1 MAGKDERVGQRN
13 FIWNMVGSIA
23 YAALSVILLMIVTR
37 TVGEEQAGIFSIA
50 FTTGQLM
57 LTLGLY
63 NMHPFQAT
71 DIRGEYSF
79 QDYFTT
85 RCVTCAAMI
94 TASLI
99 YIMLSGYTYEKALIV
114 FLLCVYKMLDGLS
127 DVFEAQFQ
135 QQNRLYIAGKAL
147 AFRSIL
153 SGTVFSLVIIAT
165 KNLVVSCI
173 ALVIAGLIGW
183 LVFEVTVA
191 KDFFRVGFSK
201 ARANVTRLLW
211 VCLPLCISNF
221 MSNYVVNS
229 PKYSIDRLMTENHQ
243 AYYGMIFMPAYAINL
258 CSGFVFRPLL
268 TTMAKQWE
276 ERRHRAFCKMVLKL
290 SFMIVLITLAALAFG
305 WVFGIPLLSWFYAT
319 DLSSYQWPLMIILL
333 GGGISAI
340 NVLIF
345 YALTVMRCQ
354 RQAFWGYLVTFA
366 FSWILPPF
374 MVEHYGI
381 LGAAITYACLILV
394 LDISFLTLFL
404 TSYRKCVKMSKE
416 IEKAGNCDD

>member
-1 MAGKDERVGQRN
+1 
-13 FIWNMVGSIA
+13 
-23 YAALSVILLMIVTR
+23 
-37 TVGEEQAGIFSIA
+37 
-50 FTTGQLM
+50 M
-57 LTLGLY
+57 L
-63 NMHPFQAT
+63 
-71 DIRGEYSF
+71 R
-79 QDYFTT
+79 
-85 RCVTCAAMI
+85 
-94 TASLI
+94 
-99 YIMLSGYTYEKALIV
+99 
-114 FLLCVYKMLDGLS
+114 
-127 DVFEAQFQ
+127 
-135 QQNRLYIAGKAL
+135 
-147 AFRSIL
+147 
-153 SGTVFSLVIIAT
+153 
-165 KNLVVSCI
+165 I
-173 ALVIAGLIGW
+173 ALVIAGMLGFFI
-183 LVFEVTVA
+183 FEVAAARGMFRAGLSRA
-191 KDFFRVGFSK
+191 KADVG
-201 ARANVTRLLW
+201 RLLW
-211 VCLPLCISNF
+211 LCLPLCVSYF

-229 PKYSIDRLMTENHQ
+229 PKYSIDRLMTETHQ
-243 AYYGMIFMPAYAINL
+243 AHYGMIFMPAYAINL
-258 CSGFVFRPLL
+258 CSGFIFKPLL

-276 ERRHRAFCKMVLKL
+276 ERRYQAFCKMVVRL
-290 SFMIVLITLAALAFG
+290 SFYIVLITLAALVLG
-305 WVFGIPLLSWFYAT
+305 WFFGIPLLSWFYAT